1 MDLPRKLTTVAA
13 CRVVGI
19 HRDRFNEHVAAG
31 NFDCAPATI
40 AGRARLFDPD
50 AMLALSLFKRNLDD
64 GFDPKRAGVV
74 ACAVAQ
80 MATQY
85 RDERAI
91 GYLETFVGMAVAMP
105 ASLIPDPRK
114 WAFGSE
120 AGLDNSGLTI
130 RKISIF
136 NVAQLRA
143 IIEHGTDEEFSIAG
157 ERDE

>member
-1 MDLPRKLTTVAA
+1 MNHPRKLTTVAA

-40 AGRARLFDPD
+40 AGRARLFDLA

-64 GFDPKRAGVV
+64 GLDPKRAGIV
-74 ACAVAQ
+74 ACAVA
-80 MATQY
+80 ASAASY
-85 RDERAI
+85 PNEAAV
-91 GYLETFVGMAVAMP
+91 GYLETFIGIAVALP
-105 ASLIPDPRK
+105 ASQLPDPAK
-114 WAFGSE
+114 WASGSGE
-120 AGLDNSGLTI
+120 GLTNSGTTI
-130 RKISIF
+130 RKVAIF